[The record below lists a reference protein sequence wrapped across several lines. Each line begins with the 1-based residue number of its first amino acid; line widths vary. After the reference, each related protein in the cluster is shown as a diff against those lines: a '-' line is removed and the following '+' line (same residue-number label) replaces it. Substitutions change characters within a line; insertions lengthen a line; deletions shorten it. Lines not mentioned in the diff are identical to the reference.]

1 MISTVNSCRTL
12 VLTDAG
18 SSGNPWNRAVDLTV
32 TGAGRERTGG
42 LFTHPRPLHRR
53 DRALTVEA

>member
-1 MISTVNSCRTL
+1 MNSCRTL

-32 TGAGRERTGG
+32 TGAGRERTGDCSPIHG
-42 LFTHPRPLHRR
+42 LFIVVTGH
-53 DRALTVEA
+53 